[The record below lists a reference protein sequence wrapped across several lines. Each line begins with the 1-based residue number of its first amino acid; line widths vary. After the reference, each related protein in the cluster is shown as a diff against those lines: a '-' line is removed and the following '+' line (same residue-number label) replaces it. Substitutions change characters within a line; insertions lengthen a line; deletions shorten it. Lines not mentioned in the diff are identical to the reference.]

1 MSEIH
6 QIRRLIMQALYFL
19 ALFPPILVILLT
31 NSISAFFFSFLFVFL
46 LVAIIQLRPKLKTI
60 VLGIAIPISI
70 VLNSELI
77 LRFKFNHLVP
87 ENIYTFKNGY
97 YFNKPNL
104 INPIVDDEYQT
115 LYITDE
121 LGLRIPYPGYKH
133 VNPNWVFFGDS
144 YTQGA
149 QVSYQQLYTTRL
161 QEEFPNVKI
170 LNLGVSGF
178 SLIEHKNIIMDYIK
192 THHPQRIFLQLC
204 VLNDFLPL
212 EKNENPHSNWLTESS
227 MIYRLFQYNKHD
239 LDSSSIL
246 NDRWVLPFSRLNE
259 INLKYNIL
267 DKRNSKEKSSIL
279 RDFKKKIMSISKILK
294 RKGIDFTVIL
304 IPTKEQVSKLYFI
317 DVIKNF
323 KIDPVNIDL
332 NHTSKF
338 VNTLVNKDV
347 SVIDVL
353 NDFRNSKELLYFQRD
368 EHLNENGHKV
378 LSKVIY
384 THLKT
389 GK

>member
-1 MSEIH
+1 
-6 QIRRLIMQALYFL
+6 
-19 ALFPPILVILLT
+19 
-31 NSISAFFFSFLFVFL
+31 
-46 LVAIIQLRPKLKTI
+46 
-60 VLGIAIPISI
+60 
-70 VLNSELI
+70 
-77 LRFKFNHLVP
+77 
-87 ENIYTFKNGY
+87 
-97 YFNKPNL
+97 
-104 INPIVDDEYQT
+104 
-115 LYITDE
+115 
-121 LGLRIPYPGYKH
+121 
-133 VNPNWVFFGDS
+133 
-144 YTQGA
+144 
-149 QVSYQQLYTTRL
+149 
-161 QEEFPNVKI
+161 
-170 LNLGVSGF
+170 
-178 SLIEHKNIIMDYIK
+178 
-192 THHPQRIFLQLC
+192 
-204 VLNDFLPL
+204 
-212 EKNENPHSNWLTESS
+212 

-259 INLKYNIL
+259 INLMYNIL

-279 RDFKKKIMSISKILK
+279 RDFKKNIMSISKILK

-304 IPTKEQVSKLYFI
+304 IPTKEQVSKLYFK

-332 NHTSKF
+332 NYTSKF